1 MTFTQVPQDY
11 ILREWPRV
19 HPMLKKATDITNG
32 RADVWE
38 IFDALISGEAQ
49 LWIVFDDKTP
59 IAAITTKVKQYNGF
73 KALFIDFVGG
83 SKMNEWLK
91 DVLVILKRFAK
102 DNECDQLEGYG
113 RIGWK
118 KVLSKFGWKPEFY
131 SYKME
136 LDDGK

>member
-1 MTFTQVPQDY
+1 MIFTQVPQDY

-83 SKMNEWLK
+83 SRMNEWLK
-91 DVLVILKRFAK
+91 DVLVDPEAVCKR
-102 DNECDQLEGYG
+102 QRMRSTGRVWSHWLEESV
-113 RIGWK
+113 I
-118 KVLSKFGWKPEFY
+118 
-131 SYKME
+131 
-136 LDDGK
+136 